1 MKFRM
6 KGGKFRTKSSHPKK
20 KEKKKGGTLKAA
32 GLGIHHRR
40 SPIGV
45 ASLNSSL
52 RGTHRH
58 SPGHGHGGSRAVA
71 GLSARTKKE
80 VEREL
85 ADITRAAQQMQGPE
99 NKIISVIKNFQSFN
113 ADAVANAIAMR
124 QAIIDKEVDPDLVAE
139 AREQLLILQFLQND
153 GREHGYPVGSWDAA
167 RIGAQAHRVMNAI
180 ARRDRAEQKAWDAG
194 ARARIEAMFNKQ
206 DMIIREKLRDRVT
219 LTDDEVLKLKNE
231 LEGIN
236 QQRLPN
242 QQGVSLPLQHRMFGN
257 IIQSADELNQ
267 LVGAKIIRKSEFGG
281 FGGKY
286 LIA

>member
-6 KGGKFRTKSSHPKK
+6 KGGKFRVKTPRSGKSSPPKK
-20 KEKKKGGTLKAA
+20 K
-32 GLGIHHRR
+32 GLGIHRHRG

-45 ASLNSSL
+45 ASLT
-52 RGTHRH
+52 RTRIH
-58 SPGHGHGGSRAVA
+58 SPRRGKGGSRAVA
-71 GLSARTKKE
+71 RLDKRTKKE

-85 ADITRAAQQMQGPE
+85 ADITRAAQQMQEPVRTPLE

-124 QAIIDKEVDPDLVAE
+124 QDISENEDDPELVAE

-153 GREHGYPVGSWDAA
+153 GREHGYPVGAWDAA

-180 ARRDRAEQKAWDAG
+180 QTARRAEQKAWDAG
-194 ARARIEAMFNKQ
+194 ARARIEAMYNKQ

-219 LTDDEVLKLKNE
+219 LNEEEVLKLRNE

-236 QQRLPN
+236 QQRFPN
-242 QQGVSLPLQHRMFGN
+242 QQGVSLPLQHRKFGN
-257 IIQSADELNQ
+257 IIQSANELNQ
-267 LVGAKIIRKSEFGG
+267 LVGAGIIRKSEFGG